1 MARYPRVLMA
11 GDGAL
16 TIEFGSTIDPEIND
30 RVMACSRAVDR
41 LSLSG
46 LLDIVPTY
54 RSVTVYV
61 DPLKIDIVSL
71 AERLQALT
79 LSPAPSTS
87 RRSRAVKG
95 PSLGKRAGLGQLG
108 VGGCNRARG
117 GRVNLGKS
125 PSRRAR
131 GGRVRLIEIP
141 VLYGGE
147 YGPDLPAVAAFA
159 KRSIEDVI
167 ALHISVE
174 YRVYML
180 GFSPGFSYMG
190 LVPDE
195 IAMPRLA
202 APRAKV
208 PAGSVG
214 IAGSQTGIY
223 PIETPGGWR
232 LIGRTPLR
240 LYDPNR
246 ARPFLLE
253 PEDRV
258 RFVRIDRAEYDRL
271 VRKESKKSKV
281 QTKK

>member
-1 MARYPRVLMA
+1 VIRYPRVLMA

-30 RVMACSRAVDR
+30 RVMACSRAVNR

-71 AERLQALT
+71 ADRLQALT

-87 RRSRAVKG
+87 RRSRLK
-95 PSLGKRAGLGQLG
+95 
-108 VGGCNRARG
+108 
-117 GRVNLGKS
+117 
-125 PSRRAR
+125 
-131 GGRVRLIEIP
+131 EIP
-141 VLYGGE
+141 VLYGEE
-147 YGPDLPAVAAFA
+147 YGPDLPTVAAFA
-159 KRSIEDVI
+159 KCSIEDVVR
-167 ALHISVE
+167 LHISVE

-180 GFSPGFSYMG
+180 GFTPGFPYMG
-190 LVPDE
+190 KIPDE

-271 VRKESKKSKV
+271 VREESKKSKV

>member
-16 TIEFGSTIDPEIND
+16 TIEFGSTIDPEINH
-30 RVMACSRAVDR
+30 RVMACSRAVER

-54 RSVTVYV
+54 RSVTVHV

-71 AERLQALT
+71 ADRLQALT
-79 LSPAPSTS
+79 LSPSPATS
-87 RRSRAVKG
+87 RRSRA
-95 PSLGKRAGLGQLG
+95 
-108 VGGCNRARG
+108 
-117 GRVNLGKS
+117 GKS

-131 GGRVRLIEIP
+131 GGRVKLKEIP
-141 VLYGGE
+141 VLYGEE

-159 KRSIEDVI
+159 KCSIEGVVR
-167 ALHISVE
+167 LHISVE

-180 GFSPGFSYMG
+180 GFTPGFPYMG
-190 LVPDE
+190 KIPDE
-195 IAMPRLA
+195 IAMPRLVA
-202 APRAKV
+202 LRVKV
-208 PAGSVG
+208 AAGSVG

-240 LYDPNR
+240 LYDSNR

-271 VRKESKKSKV
+271 DREESKKSKV
-281 QTKK
+281 QSEK

>member
-1 MARYPRVLMA
+1 VALYPRVLMA

-30 RVMACSRAVDR
+30 RVMACSQAVDR

-54 RSVTVYV
+54 RSVTVYL

-71 AERLQALT
+71 AERIQALAVS
-79 LSPAPSTS
+79 LAPHTRQS
-87 RRSRAVKG
+87 G
-95 PSLGKRAGLGQLG
+95 PGKRAGLGQLG
-108 VGGCNRARG
+108 AGGC
-117 GRVNLGKS
+117 KDD
-125 PSRRAR
+125 R

-141 VLYGGE
+141 VLYGEE
-147 YGPDLPAVAAFA
+147 YGLDLPAVAAFA

-167 ALHISVE
+167 ALHMSVE

-180 GFSPGFSYMG
+180 GFSPGFPYMG
-190 LVPDE
+190 KIPDE
-195 IAMPRLA
+195 IALPRLA

-208 PAGSVG
+208 PAGSVA
-214 IAGSQTGIY
+214 IAGSQTSIY
-223 PIETPGGWR
+223 PIESPGGWR

-258 RFVRIDRAEYDRL
+258 RFVPITRRRYDDLHR
-271 VRKESKKSKV
+271 RQK
-281 QTKK
+281 